1 MEGGDEGPIFSIT
14 PSVQWPRLL
23 PNLNLTLILLHRKID
38 ILMHEEIDHG

>member
-1 MEGGDEGPIFSIT
+1 MMEVVMRGQVLNT

-38 ILMHEEIDHG
+38 I